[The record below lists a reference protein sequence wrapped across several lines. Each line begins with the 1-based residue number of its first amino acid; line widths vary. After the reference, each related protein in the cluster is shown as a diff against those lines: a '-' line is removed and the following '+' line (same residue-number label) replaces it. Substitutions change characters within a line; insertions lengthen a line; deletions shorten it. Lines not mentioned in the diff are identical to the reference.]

1 MKYTKDEL
9 KENYENLINAVI
21 VKAVEDY
28 KTALIGIKKI
38 EDSSLSK
45 DKKKRLEEKVK
56 VYEND
61 IFNLEKFFKE
71 SPWLDQVQID
81 RVWLLNKIKEDIQDA
96 V

>member
-1 MKYTKDEL
+1 MKYSKGEL
-9 KENYENLINAVI
+9 RENYENLVNAVI

-28 KTALIGIKKI
+28 KTALIGIKTI
-38 EDSSLSK
+38 ENSSLSN

-81 RVWLLNKIKEDIQDA
+81 RVWLLNKIKEDI
-96 V
+96 

>member
-28 KTALIGIKKI
+28 KTALIGIKEI
-38 EDSSLSK
+38 EDSSLSN

-81 RVWLLNKIKEDIQDA
+81 RVWLLNKIKED

>member
-1 MKYTKDEL
+1 MKYTKEEL
-9 KENYENLINAVI
+9 KENYENLVNAVI

-28 KTALIGIKKI
+28 KTALIGIKEI
-38 EDSSLSK
+38 EDSSLSN

-61 IFNLEKFFKE
+61 IFNLEKFFNE

-81 RVWLLNKIKEDIQDA
+81 RVWLLNKIKED

>member
-1 MKYTKDEL
+1 MKYNKDEL

-38 EDSSLSK
+38 EDSSLSNE
-45 DKKKRLEEKVK
+45 KKKRLEEKIK

-71 SPWLDQVQID
+71 SPWLDQVEVD
-81 RVWLLNKIKEDIQDA
+81 RKWLLNKIKEDI
-96 V
+96 

>member
-1 MKYTKDEL
+1 MKYSKSEL
-9 KENYENLINAVI
+9 KENYENLVNAVI

-28 KTALIGIKKI
+28 KTALIGIKEV
-38 EDSSLSK
+38 EDSSISK

-56 VYEND
+56 MYEND

-81 RVWLLNKIKEDIQDA
+81 RVWLLNKIRED

>member
-28 KTALIGIKKI
+28 KTALIGIKEI
-38 EDSSLSK
+38 EDSSLSNE
-45 DKKKRLEEKVK
+45 KKKRLEEKIK

-81 RVWLLNKIKEDIQDA
+81 RVWLLNKIKEDI
-96 V
+96 

>member
-1 MKYTKDEL
+1 MKYTKEEL
-9 KENYENLINAVI
+9 KENYENLVNAVI

-28 KTALIGIKKI
+28 KTALIGIKEI
-38 EDSSLSK
+38 EDTSLLN

-61 IFNLEKFFKE
+61 IYNLEKFFKE
-71 SPWLDQVQID
+71 SPWLDQVEID
-81 RVWLLNKIKEDIQDA
+81 RTWLLNKIKED

>member
-1 MKYTKDEL
+1 MKYNKGEL
-9 KENYENLINAVI
+9 KENYENLVNAVI

-28 KTALIGIKKI
+28 KTALIGIKTI
-38 EDSSLSK
+38 ENSSFSN
-45 DKKKRLEEKVK
+45 DKKKRLEEKIK

-81 RVWLLNKIKEDIQDA
+81 RKWLLDKIKEDI
-96 V
+96 

>member
-28 KTALIGIKKI
+28 KTALIGIKEI
-38 EDSSLSK
+38 EDSSLPN

-71 SPWLDQVQID
+71 SPWLDQVAID
-81 RVWLLNKIKEDIQDA
+81 RKWLLDKIKEDI
-96 V
+96 

>member
-1 MKYTKDEL
+1 MKYSKDEL

-28 KTALIGIKKI
+28 KTALVGIKEI
-38 EDSSLSK
+38 EDSSLSN

-71 SPWLDQVQID
+71 SPWLDQVEID
-81 RVWLLNKIKEDIQDA
+81 RKWLLDKIKEDI
-96 V
+96 